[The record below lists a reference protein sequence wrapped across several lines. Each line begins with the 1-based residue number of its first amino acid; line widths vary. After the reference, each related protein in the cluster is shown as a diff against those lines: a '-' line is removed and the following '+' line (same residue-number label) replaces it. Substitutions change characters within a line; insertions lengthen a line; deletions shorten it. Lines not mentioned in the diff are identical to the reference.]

1 MGKLQIEK
9 NFTRIQNDI
18 LDALCSSTIPGQPM
32 RVLLFIV
39 RKTNGFGKDE
49 DYISYSQIS
58 DMTGF
63 SRQRVKECISR
74 LRKMNIIKAE
84 YNGTRTAKYAI
95 NTDPETWI
103 MPPKKKTSV
112 PQKGYRKTVTKKEDS
127 TVPILDPPEPKDEDK
142 TVSTLESH
150 KRKNTVTKERKET
163 APFDPFSE
171 ENLIRIAHG
180 VLSNILSEI
189 HKGNYE
195 YVKNKM
201 YISVHQSKME
211 KNSARTKVLWHH
223 PIPADEKKRKA
234 WEKTF
239 VWAYV
244 EMKKNQKP
252 HKNTHNNQGSQSH

>member
-74 LRKMNIIKAE
+74 LIKMNIIKAE

-112 PQKGYRKTVTKKEDS
+112 SKKGDRKTVTKKEYS
-127 TVPILDPPEPKDEDK
+127 TVPSFDPPEPENEDK
-142 TVSTLESH
+142 TVPNLESH
-150 KRKNTVTKERKET
+150 KRHKTVTKDKEET
-163 APFDPFSE
+163 DSVDPLIE
-171 ENLIRIAHG
+171 ENILCKANAALNY
-180 VLSNILSEI
+180 VLSEI
-189 HKGNYE
+189 HKGNYK
-195 YVKNKM
+195 VNGD
-201 YISVHQSKME
+201 YIIIDQTKME
-211 KNSARTKVLWHH
+211 IDPTRAFVLKNIR
-223 PIPADEKKRKA
+223 IPLEEEKREE
-234 WEKTF
+234 WGEKF
-239 VWAYV
+239 LWAYV
-244 EMKKNQKP
+244 ETEKRKITSRI
-252 HKNTHNNQGSQSH
+252 THNKNRKSR